1 MTKRSLDVLLQLVAD
16 SHRREV
22 IQQLRSEAN
31 GKTMIDDLVDAMC
44 DSGSG
49 TDEQTI
55 EREQLLIQ
63 LYHAHLPKLA
73 DHGIVEFEP
82 GNRTVRYQPDEQV
95 ETVLDSL
102 PVERPVAHP

>member
-1 MTKRSLDVLLQLVAD
+1 MTKRSLDELLQLVAD
-16 SHRREV
+16 RDRRLT
-22 IQQLRSEAN
+22 IQQLRRGAS
-31 GKTMIDDLVDAMC
+31 GITKIDDLVDAML
-44 DSGSG
+44 DRGSG

-55 EREQLLIQ
+55 EREQLVIQ

-82 GNRTVRYQPDEQV
+82 DNRTVRYQQDEQV

-102 PVERPVAHP
+102 PGELPVAHP